1 MYVMSALAAG
11 RGTAGRPIS
20 AAFRTSA
27 SLSASTAAA
36 SATDYD
42 LSEVRPSGLM
52 VWPPSPS
59 IVPQEI
65 SIDCGDGI
73 RLAAQ
78 SWKQTTQ
85 SSTVSATSGATS
97 GRRILC
103 LHGWLDNC
111 RSFHLLAPAL
121 VQGLSSSSELFSAT
135 TMEGEEGKKIL
146 QQPPTPPPEVV
157 AIDMVGHGWS
167 SHKSTDGPSVVLA
180 ESAYHIAQVLQKL
193 DWTPAPQLASSHN
206 NGRQDRAKSENE
218 IAGNGNN
225 LELNDTS
232 SNGVN
237 GSESTAA
244 ATGKVTLIGHSF
256 GAAVSC
262 LYAAAFPDQIDQVV
276 LLDGVGPFSFPSEKI
291 AQHVRRH
298 IERRMIAVEKLNSP
312 TNTGP
317 RIYPSLEAAV
327 RVRCQTARNSPG
339 KQYLSET
346 AARELVLRG
355 SRFLDEPTNNDQQQQ
370 GDRRLSFQHDPRL
383 LWPSITYFTPEQSE
397 AVYNDI
403 RESDCQVCLLRAE
416 DGWPFF
422 EDEFQKSSNPG
433 TPQPIT
439 REQMLALL
447 QPAVCK
453 TLPGSHHFHADPDT
467 AEQVAY
473 EVISF
478 LTGSASTANQ
488 TSK

>member
-1 MYVMSALAAG
+1 MSALAAG
-11 RGTAGRPIS
+11 RGTTGRPIS

-27 SLSASTAAA
+27 SLSSSTVAAA
-36 SATDYD
+36 AADYD
-42 LSEVRPSGLM
+42 VAEVRQSGLL

-78 SWKQTTQ
+78 SWKQTAQ
-85 SSTVSATSGATS
+85 STTVSATSRETS

-121 VQGLSSSSELFSAT
+121 VQGLSSAT
-135 TMEGEEGKKIL
+135 TMEGGQEEKQML
-146 QQPPTPPPEVV
+146 QPPPPPEVV

-193 DWTPAPQLASSHN
+193 NWTPAPQAPGQN
-206 NGRQDRAKSENE
+206 NDRQNRAKSENE

-225 LELNDTS
+225 SELNDAS
-232 SNGVN
+232 FNGVN
-237 GSESTAA
+237 ESESTAA
-244 ATGKVTLIGHSF
+244 VAGKVTLIGHSF

-291 AQHVRRH
+291 ARHVRRH
-298 IERRMIAVEKLNSP
+298 IERRMISIEKLNSP
-312 TNTGP
+312 NNNGP
-317 RIYPSLEAAV
+317 RIYPSLEVAV

-355 SRFLDEPTNNDQQQQ
+355 SRFLDDPNDGDLQQ
-370 GDRRLSFQHDPRL
+370 GDRRLSFRHDPRL

-403 RESDCQVCLLRAE
+403 RTSDCQVCLLRAE

-422 EDEFQKSSNPG
+422 EDEFQESANPG

-467 AEQVAY
+467 AEQVAE

-478 LTGSASTANQ
+478 LTGSAPTDNQ